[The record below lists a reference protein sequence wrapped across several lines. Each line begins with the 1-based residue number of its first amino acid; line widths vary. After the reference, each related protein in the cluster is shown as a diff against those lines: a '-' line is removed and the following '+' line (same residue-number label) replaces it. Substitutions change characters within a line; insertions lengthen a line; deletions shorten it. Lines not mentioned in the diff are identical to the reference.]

1 LTLPTLA
8 RGCLLVLL
16 LGGCKPPPS
25 NEGFVAVQVPRGFT
39 VPPLALATDNWFGSP
54 AAETFAARLDG
65 SSIVLRRRPGAYQLM
80 VKRSDQLQSLCKFE
94 VKQDRVT
101 TITLKPVGR
110 DLRCEIVA

>member
-16 LGGCKPPPS
+16 LGGCKPPS

-39 VPPLALATDNWFGSP
+39 APPLALATDNWFGSP
-54 AAETFAARLDG
+54 AAETFAAKLDG
-65 SSIVLRRRPGAYQLM
+65 SSVVLRRRPGSYQLM

-101 TITLKPVGR
+101 TITLKPLGR
-110 DLRCEIVA
+110 DLKCEIVA